1 MAHKSIGTI
10 GNYYGGLHVT
20 KKDGKYY
27 WIIQD
32 WSTELD
38 ELDNW
43 EECDKK
49 LYDALIAYENRR
61 NRRKKIE
68 ESKNEKVNFNSHN
81 FINRMCERILR
92 HCPRKNPLRD

>member
-10 GNYYGGLHVT
+10 RNYYGGLHVT

-32 WSTELD
+32 YSTELD
-38 ELDNW
+38 ELDDW

-68 ESKNEKVNFNSHN
+68 ESKKD
-81 FINRMCERILR
+81 L
-92 HCPRKNPLRD
+92 